1 MIREPLERSVTGA
14 QYDESKCHFC
24 HLYQKSLNISVSDT
38 SFFPSKPTWE
48 IILTTE
54 SLYNHVDLG
63 GRFRE
68 KSVHSWKARGQPD
81 SARPALQ
88 GHPLFDLAE
97 QRARVQGC
105 SCL

>member
-1 MIREPLERSVTGA
+1 MIRDPLERSVTGA
-14 QYDESKCHFC
+14 QCHESKCHFC
-24 HLYQKSLNISVSDT
+24 HLYQKSLNISM

-48 IILTTE
+48 IVLTTE

-68 KSVHSWKARGQPD
+68 KSVHSWKAQGQPD

-88 GHPLFDLAE
+88 GHPLFDLA
-97 QRARVQGC
+97 QDRAWVQGC